1 MQKIIA
7 GNWKMNNT
15 VEESLSLI
23 KELKSLVK
31 EVKDKE
37 IIVCPPFT
45 SLSTVAKELKD
56 SKIRLG
62 AQNLY
67 FEQKGAFTGE
77 ISPLMLKDICVE
89 YVIIGHSERRHILK
103 ENDERINK
111 KMKSALAN
119 DLKPIFCVGETL
131 KQRETGK
138 TKDIVKGQITKGL
151 AGIKDIRN
159 IIIAYEPVWA
169 IGTGKNAT
177 PGQAEEVHLFI
188 RKLIKAKIPILY
200 GGSVNPKNIKDLISQ
215 KDIDGVLV
223 GGASLNAKDFSQIV
237 KC

>member
-1 MQKIIA
+1 MKKVIA

-31 EVKDKE
+31 DIKDKE

-45 SLSTVAKELKD
+45 SLSTVAKELKG
-56 SKIRLG
+56 SNIRLG

-103 ENDERINK
+103 ENDEMINK
-111 KMKSALAN
+111 KIKSALEN
-119 DLKPIFCVGETL
+119 KLKPIFCVGERL
-131 KQRETGK
+131 EEREASK
-138 TKDIVKGQITKGL
+138 T
-151 AGIKDIRN
+151 
-159 IIIAYEPVWA
+159 
-169 IGTGKNAT
+169 
-177 PGQAEEVHLFI
+177 EEVVGNQ
-188 RKLIKAKIPILY
+188 IKNGLK
-200 GGSVNPKNIKDLISQ
+200 
-215 KDIDGVLV
+215 GVKKEDM
-223 GGASLNAKDFSQIV
+223 GRI
-237 KC
+237 

>member
-177 PGQAEEVHLFI
+177 PGQAGEVHLFI

-223 GGASLNAKDFSQIV
+223 GGASLNAKDFSQIA

>member
-103 ENDERINK
+103 ENDEMINK